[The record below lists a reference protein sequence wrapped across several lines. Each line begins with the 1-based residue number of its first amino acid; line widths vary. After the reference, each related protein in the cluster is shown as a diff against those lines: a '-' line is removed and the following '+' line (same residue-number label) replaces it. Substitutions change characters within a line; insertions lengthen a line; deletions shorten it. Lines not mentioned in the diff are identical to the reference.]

1 MAGEA
6 AHAAGRGG
14 GGSANPEWTFHQ
26 TFPYST
32 AHAFSHSSLH
42 SQGVAI
48 IILEIYV
55 LKK

>member
-14 GGSANPEWTFHQ
+14 GGSANPEWTFYQ

-42 SQGVAI
+42 SQGVA
-48 IILEIYV
+48 
-55 LKK
+55 